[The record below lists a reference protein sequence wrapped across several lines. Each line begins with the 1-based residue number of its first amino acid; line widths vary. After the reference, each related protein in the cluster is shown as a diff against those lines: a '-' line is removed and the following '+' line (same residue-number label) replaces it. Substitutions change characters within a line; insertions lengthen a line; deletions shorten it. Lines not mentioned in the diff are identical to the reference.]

1 MSLAAPKP
9 RSWELGRATPK
20 DEGILRGAI
29 FRERMNPLFIDSKN
43 FFVARSSNQVI
54 GCGQI
59 RPIGDSCF
67 ELASLAVDDVNRGQ
81 GIGAAIVSELVTDAL
96 SAGKSDIF
104 LLTLQRTAP
113 FYERLGFSI
122 CAKGR
127 NDIPIGLQL
136 EAAIGSVVAALVA
149 QDSLV
154 VMKFDKTET
163 AV

>member
-1 MSLAAPKP
+1 MPNDKIAIRVLTLVYFLSLLKNSMSLAAPKP

-59 RPIGDSCF
+59 RPIGESCF

-81 GIGAAIVSELVTDAL
+81 GIGAAIVSEVGN
-96 SAGKSDIF
+96 SY
-104 LLTLQRTAP
+104 R
-113 FYERLGFSI
+113 
-122 CAKGR
+122 
-127 NDIPIGLQL
+127 
-136 EAAIGSVVAALVA
+136 
-149 QDSLV
+149 SLV
-154 VMKFDKTET
+154 FFEFALLIKTPLPFLSSWSQT
-163 AV
+163 R